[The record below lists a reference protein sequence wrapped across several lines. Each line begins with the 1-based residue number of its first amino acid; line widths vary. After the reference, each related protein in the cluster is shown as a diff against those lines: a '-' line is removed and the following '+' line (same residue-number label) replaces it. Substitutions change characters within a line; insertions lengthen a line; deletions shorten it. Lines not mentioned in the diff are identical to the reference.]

1 MHIIYHCYGGA
12 HSSVTAASIHLG
24 LISPQKLP
32 TAEEIMSLPFY
43 DVPTQQEHG
52 FLRFLGSDQKGNRIY
67 IVGRRG
73 LKKCFPALVESLAG
87 LLEIPKEELLIVDT
101 VPHVNWMMMLGG
113 YLSRRLGVVSLGRS
127 LVIRGTLKAY
137 PDFVNLVRG
146 IQAKTEGAT
155 TI

>member
-43 DVPTQQEHG
+43 DVPTQQDHG
-52 FLRFLGSDQKGNRIY
+52 FLRFLGTDRQGNRVY

-73 LKKCFPALVESLAG
+73 LKKCFPTLIESLAD
-87 LLEIPKEELLIVDT
+87 LLDIPKEELLVVDT
-101 VPHVNWMMMLGG
+101 VPYVNWMMMLGG
-113 YLSRRLGVVSLGRS
+113 YTSRRLGLVSFGRP
-127 LVIRGTLKAY
+127 LVIEGTRRAY
-137 PDFVNLVRG
+137 RDFVRLVKQV
-146 IQAKTEGAT
+146 QAKAEGAT
-155 TI
+155 AI